1 MGGQPTKLANPRA
14 NVINNVEVI
23 DHTPHLDSLYIL
35 ILILVVL
42 TALNLLLKVYIMHKR
57 SMRKTY
63 LSRGNDLDKV

>member
-23 DHTPHLDSLYIL
+23 DHTPHLDSLYSL

-42 TALNLLLKVYIMHKR
+42 TALDLLLKVYIMHKR

>member
-23 DHTPHLDSLYIL
+23 DHTPHLDSLYNL